1 MAVTI
6 SGSTGIQTP
15 DGTVSVPPYAGAD
28 TNTGVYFPATDQM
41 AVTVNGVQKLLFNTA
56 GMVATG
62 AASSTIYAVGSTSGT
77 ITLDLNNGGNQSF
90 TLTGNSTL
98 ANPSNLAAG
107 MTGVLFITQD
117 GTGSRTLAYGTYWD
131 WPNSGTPALTTTAN
145 AVDVIVW
152 TARSTTS
159 IVAQIIPNIG

>member
-1 MAVTI
+1 
-6 SGSTGIQTP
+6 
-15 DGTVSVPPYAGAD
+15 
-28 TNTGVYFPATDQM
+28 
-41 AVTVNGVQKLLFNTA
+41 VQKLLLNTA

-131 WPNSGTPALTTTAN
+131 FPNQSAPSLTTTAN

-159 IVAQIIPNIG
+159 IVSQIIPNIGP